1 MMMMMVSEI
10 RTKLL
15 PTLCNRTPSDDER
28 ELVGLPTRLGGLGIH
43 NPTEIAT
50 TLHQCAVH
58 ATTPLVD
65 LMLQHQN
72 NAHADDNQPVQSKSF
87 QEALADQ
94 RDAVKRNREV
104 MDACMR
110 DKANALRD
118 RLGSDS
124 TTALA
129 TRWAEEHGTSTWLAA
144 LPLVSHGFDLTRRE
158 FYDALCL
165 SYGWEPSMMPMTC
178 ACGQ

>member
-1 MMMMMVSEI
+1 MTSESW
-10 RTKLL
+10 L
-15 PTLCNRTPSDDER
+15 
-28 ELVGLPTRLGGLGIH
+28 GLPTRLGGLGI
-43 NPTEIAT
+43 NNLTEVAT

-65 LMLQHQN
+65 HMLQHQN
-72 NAHADDNQPVQSKSF
+72 NTHVDDSQTASQSF

-94 RDAVKRNREV
+94 RDAIKRNREV
-104 MDACMR
+104 IDAHMQE
-110 DKANALRD
+110 KAKALRD
-118 RLGSDS
+118 KLGSDS

-129 TRWAEEHGTSTWLAA
+129 MRWAEERGTSTWLTA

-165 SYGWEPSMMPMTC
+165 RYGWEPSNMPMTH
-178 ACGQ
+178 ACGQRFSLEHALTSQVI